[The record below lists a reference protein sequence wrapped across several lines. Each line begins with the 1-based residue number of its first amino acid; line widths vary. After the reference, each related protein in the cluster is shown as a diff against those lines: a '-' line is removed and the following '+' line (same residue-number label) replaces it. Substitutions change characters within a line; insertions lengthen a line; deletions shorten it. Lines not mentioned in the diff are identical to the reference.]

1 VRNCAAWLLATPP
14 ENLGL
19 SASVDPFHKK
29 ALLVD
34 TVNRQ
39 LDDLQSQQIK
49 AYMTCRVA
57 IATKDDFDL
66 TPVNRIQTGSETERR
81 ARGFFLTEAIVGTE

>member
-1 VRNCAAWLLATPP
+1 MNQL
-14 ENLGL
+14 
-19 SASVDPFHKK
+19 FHKK
-29 ALLVD
+29 AWLVA

-39 LDDLQSQQIK
+39 LDDLESQQIK

-66 TPVNRIQTGSETERR
+66 TPANRVQTSSETERR
-81 ARGFFLTEAIVGTE
+81 SRGFFQTEATVGMD

>member
-1 VRNCAAWLLATPP
+1 VGSLGRLFGNLAIA
-14 ENLGL
+14 NFSRL
-19 SASVDPFHKK
+19 FHKK
-29 ALLVD
+29 ARLVD

-39 LDDLQSQQIK
+39 LDDLESQQIK

-66 TPVNRIQTGSETERR
+66 TPANRVETGSEAERR
-81 ARGFFLTEAIVGTE
+81 DRGFFQTEATVGMD